1 MIGEIREQV
10 DKAESCKSCPR
21 YADSRC
27 TAITFNRKTKA
38 DILLVCDQPDLL
50 SAANNSPLLGHSG
63 NVIKSAL
70 QMAATDNPEHAALVV
85 AATYAV
91 QCIDKKETNP
101 SRLIMDKCKT
111 YLEATISSH
120 SPKIIVAMG
129 ATALK
134 QLGIKDS
141 FKDMRGRIVE
151 ANRFKIPIFV
161 TFSDKALLAQPGLF
175 TTFKLDLKN
184 IYDKVLNKR
193 VYVSIDE
200 LTKNYV
206 FPQTIEEVKELCAH
220 IVDFAERDHPADWAI
235 SVDTETTTL
244 RPEKTTSRII
254 AFCIA
259 WAPGK
264 ATTIIYDH
272 PNAPPEYLARLP
284 EVTDALRTVLSSAKP
299 KIFHNAKF
307 DLKFIE
313 RRYGIKVNNVSWDT
327 LLGEHLLDE
336 DKKGNYGLKVL
347 TSGWL
352 PKYCGYEDKLYDLLN
367 EQEYGVDE
375 TLLLDK
381 RINDLQLVLTE
392 DQKHY
397 LDALALYKVQK
408 IKYNE
413 EMEVYAPV
421 LEKYNTEIKEY
432 EDKQADY
439 KQRLHFWEVSKIG
452 KKPTKGYVRPKKPVK
467 PVKVKEPEDPRSK
480 KEKQVQTDAGFE
492 TLPIKDL
499 SVYGAIDADVTR
511 QLVKIQLSRIQAEK
525 SRVGLL
531 MRSHAIPVSRVL
543 GGAEYHGTRIDHN
556 YAAKLDVGLTK
567 IIEDCEIELYQ
578 MAGTMQPGG
587 VRPLNIGSSQQL
599 GNILFNW
606 GWTHPDGTP
615 MKPYDPPNDEDRT
628 AQGLPSTADKTLKKY
643 LAYEDK
649 EKEIPTRESYF
660 IERYGR
666 WKKAKKAKETFLT
679 NIRLLSRRDGFLH
692 TSFHINGTGTGRLS
706 CVSADTLL
714 ETNHGKF
721 KICDLALSTQEH
733 RILSHTRKWCRIL
746 RIFPKGEDS
755 MFRVTLFDGKTIK
768 VTAKHRFL
776 TPEGWQALGTL
787 GAYRAVIINTQT
799 GFDTQ
804 LIKQIEYVGEETVWD
819 LTVEDDESYVAH
831 GFVNHNSSDMNLQNI
846 PKYLAGW
853 NIKKLFIP
861 SDDDLLMCN
870 CDWKGAEVRVFTVYA
885 RDQVLIDAI
894 NNGLDMH
901 CYFAAEV
908 FKRPY
913 EQYDNR
919 DNPAV
924 IPDPALREILNKE
937 RTMIKRV
944 VFGILYGAGPN
955 KIAETIGVSF
965 EEAKRLITLLY
976 QMFPAIEAYGRQIE
990 REVELQGYVETMF
1003 SRRRRFPLKGI
1014 SRHRQRANRQAKN
1027 FKIQSTSSDIV
1038 LGQLVEMDEHLPHEL
1053 GGRTLMTVHDS
1064 ILFEFKRKYLHQV
1077 KDFVTYYGQERVAQK
1092 YPWLPVPF
1100 KIDIEVGPSYG
1111 ECQEIDSY
1119 IKENPFIPTP
1129 EGVLEE
1135 QELLNELRNDAFEAA

>member
-1 MIGEIREQV
+1 MIGEVREQV
-10 DKAESCKSCPR
+10 LKAEGCKSCPR
-21 YADSRC
+21 YLDSRC
-27 TAITFNRKTKA
+27 TAITFGRKAKA
-38 DILLVCDQPDLL
+38 DILFVCDQPDIM

-63 NVIKSAL
+63 NIIKSAL
-70 QMAATDNPEHAALVV
+70 NMAAADNKAYAELNI

-111 YLEATISSH
+111 YLEATINLH
-120 SPKIIVAMG
+120 TPKIIVAMG

-134 QLGIKDS
+134 QLGVKDS

-151 ANRFKIPIFV
+151 NNRFRIPIFV

-184 IYDKVLNKR
+184 IYDKVLDKR
-193 VYVSIDE
+193 VYTTIEE
-200 LTKNYV
+200 LSKDYV
-206 FPQTIEEVKELCAH
+206 FPQTVEEVKELCNH
-220 IVDFAERDHPADWAI
+220 IVDYADRGHPSDWAI

-244 RPEKTTSRII
+244 RPEKRDSRLI

-272 PNAPPEYLARLP
+272 PNAPAEYLARLP
-284 EVTDALRTVLSSAKP
+284 EITEALRLVLSSAKP

-313 RRYGIKVNNVSWDT
+313 CRYGIKVNGVSWDT

-352 PKYCGYEDKLYDLLN
+352 PRYCGYEDKLYDLLS
-367 EQEYGVDE
+367 EQEYSVDE

-381 RINDLQLVLTE
+381 RINDLQHVLTPE
-392 DQKHY
+392 QKYY
-397 LDALALYKVQK
+397 LDELAIYKIAKV
-408 IKYNE
+408 KYND
-413 EMEVYAPV
+413 EMTTYAPLLGAYDV
-421 LEKYNTEIKEY
+421 SHKEY
-432 EDKQADY
+432 EVKRAEYAQ
-439 KQRLHFWEVSKIG
+439 QVTFWEISKIG
-452 KKPTKGYVRPKKPVK
+452 KKPKKDYVKPKKPTKPVK
-467 PVKVKEPEDPRSK
+467 PKEPEDPRSK

-499 SVYGAIDADVTR
+499 AIYGAIDADVTR

-531 MRSHAIPVSRVL
+531 MKSHAIPVSRVL
-543 GGAEYHGTRIDHN
+543 GNAEYHGTRIDHD
-556 YAAKLDVGLTK
+556 YAEKLDVGLTK
-567 IIEDCEIELYQ
+567 IIENCEIELYQ
-578 MAGTMQPGG
+578 MAGTMQPGNTKQ
-587 VRPLNIGSSQQL
+587 LNIASSQQL

-606 GWTHPDGTP
+606 GWTHPDGSR
-615 MKPYDPPNDEDRT
+615 MEPYPQPPEEERT
-628 AQGLPSTADKTLKKY
+628 AQNIPSTADKILKKY
-643 LAYEDK
+643 VSYIDK

-666 WKKAKKAKETFLT
+666 WKKAKKAKDTFLA

-706 CVSADTLL
+706 
-714 ETNHGKF
+714 
-721 KICDLALSTQEH
+721 
-733 RILSHTRKWCRIL
+733 
-746 RIFPKGEDS
+746 
-755 MFRVTLFDGKTIK
+755 
-768 VTAKHRFL
+768 
-776 TPEGWQALGTL
+776 
-787 GAYRAVIINTQT
+787 
-799 GFDTQ
+799 
-804 LIKQIEYVGEETVWD
+804 
-819 LTVEDDESYVAH
+819 
-831 GFVNHNSSDMNLQNI
+831 SSDMNLQNI

-861 SDDDLLMCN
+861 SDDDMLICN
-870 CDWKGAEVRVFTVYA
+870 IDWKGAEVRVFTVYA
-885 RDQVLIDAI
+885 RDQGLIDAI
-894 NNGLDMH
+894 NNGMDMH

-913 EQYDNR
+913 ADYENR
-919 DNPAV
+919 DNEVA
-924 IPDPALREILNKE
+924 IPDAEMRKLLNKE

-955 KIAETIGVSF
+955 KIAETIGVTF
-965 EEAKRLITLLY
+965 EEAKRLILMLY
-976 QMFPAIEAYGRQIE
+976 EMFPAIAEYGRQVE
-990 REVELQGYVETMF
+990 REVERFGFVETVF
-1003 SRRRRFPLKGI
+1003 SRRRRFPLKGL
-1014 SRHRQRANRQAKN
+1014 SRHRSRANRQAKN

-1038 LGQLVEMDEHLPHEL
+1038 LGQLVELDEHLPHTL

-1064 ILFEFKRKYLHQV
+1064 IVFEFKRKYISQV
-1077 KDFVTYYGQERVAQK
+1077 KDFVTYYGQERVAQR

-1100 KIDIEVGPSYG
+1100 KIDIEVGESYG
-1111 ECQEIDSY
+1111 ECQEIDKY
-1119 IKENPFIPTP
+1119 IKQHPFTPMP
-1129 EGVLEE
+1129 EGILEE
-1135 QELLNELRNDAFEAA
+1135 QELLNELREDAFANA